1 MSKTISNEARRPLVA
16 AALRSTRKA
25 FVSVAVLSAFTNILM
40 LTGPLFMMQVY
51 DRVLSS
57 RSVPTLVALSVLA
70 ITLYIFLGVLEL
82 IRARIL
88 SRIGARIEEQLGGP
102 TFDAVML
109 LPLRMSKKEA
119 VSQPIRDLEQ
129 MRQFMGGPGPVAM
142 CDMPWLPLYIGIL
155 FLFHAYLGWLAIAG
169 AVVLIALTLLSE
181 VVLRDTTRRVS
192 QLGSARAEFVEAGR
206 RNAEA
211 LHAMGMK
218 TAYTRKWY
226 DTNGPYL
233 EEQRRAS
240 DATGSFST
248 FSKIFRLALQSAVL
262 ALGAWLAIRQLASP
276 GAMIASSILTSRAL
290 APIEQAIGQWRSF
303 VNFRQ
308 GKGRLA
314 QLLQTTALPEDKMSL
329 PAPSNTISVSAISVV
344 APGNQNATVRD
355 VTFSLTS
362 GQGVGIIGPSG
373 CGKSTLVR
381 ALVGIW
387 PPARGTVRLDG
398 AELDQWHPE
407 ALGPSI
413 GYLPQ
418 GVELFD
424 GTIAENISR
433 FSATPNPNDII
444 DAARMAD
451 VHELILSMADGY
463 DTRIGNSGAA
473 LSAGQRQRI
482 GLARAL
488 YGHPFLIVLD
498 EPNANLDAE
507 GEMALNNAILAAR
520 QRGAIVVIVAH
531 RPNALSA
538 VDHVLVLSQG
548 AMVAFGP
555 RDEVLRKTTMRTVS
569 EKA

>member
-1 MSKTISNEARRPLVA
+1 MKYLNSEARRPSVA
-16 AALRSTRKA
+16 AALRVTRGA
-25 FVSVAVLSAFTNILM
+25 FASVAVLSAFTNILM

-57 RSVPTLVALSVLA
+57 RSVPTLVALSMLA
-70 ITLYIFLGVLEL
+70 IALYLFLGILEL
-82 IRARIL
+82 IRSRIL
-88 SRIGARIEEQLGGP
+88 SRIGERIEEQLGGP

-109 LPLRMSKKEA
+109 LPLRMSKKEVA
-119 VSQPIRDLEQ
+119 GQPVRDLEQ
-129 MRQFMGGPGPVAM
+129 IRQFMSGPGPVAI
-142 CDMPWLPLYIGIL
+142 CDMPWLPLYVGIL

-169 AVVLIALTLLSE
+169 ATLLIVLTLCSDA
-181 VVLRDTTRRVS
+181 VLRDPTRRVAS
-192 QLGSARAEFVEAGR
+192 LSSARADYIEAGR

-218 TAYTRKWY
+218 SAYALKWHETNTAYV
-226 DTNGPYL
+226 
-233 EEQRRAS
+233 EMQRRAN
-240 DATGSFST
+240 DATTSFST

-262 ALGAWLAIRQLASP
+262 ALGAWLAIKQLASP

-290 APIEQAIGQWRSF
+290 APIEQAIGQWRGF

-308 GKGRLA
+308 AKGRLS
-314 QLLQTTALPEDKMSL
+314 QLLEKIGTDQEKMAL
-329 PAPSNTISVSAISVV
+329 PAPSKTLSVSGVSVL
-344 APGNQNATVRD
+344 APGNQSPTVRD
-355 VTFSLTS
+355 VTFSLS
-362 GQGVGIIGPSG
+362 AGQALGIIGPSG
-373 CGKSTLVR
+373 SGKSTLVR

-387 PPARGTVRLDG
+387 PSARGTVRLDG

-424 GTIAENISR
+424 GTIAENIGR
-433 FSATPNPNDII
+433 FSGSAGPSDII
-444 DAARMAD
+444 EAAKLAD
-451 VHELILSMADGY
+451 VHDLILSMPEGY

-488 YGHPFLIVLD
+488 FGKPFLIVLD
-498 EPNANLDAE
+498 EPNASLDAE
-507 GEMALNNAILAAR
+507 GEVALTNAIAMAR
-520 QRGAIVVIVAH
+520 QRGAVVVIVAH

-538 VDHVLVLSQG
+538 VDNVLVLAQG
-548 AMVAFGP
+548 AMVTFGP
-555 RDEVLRKTTMRTVS
+555 RDEVLRKTTMRAVS